1 MIKTRSRPSGP
12 GYYWYKDSLDESWSI
27 VRVRNF
33 LEKGELYADGEE
45 VQFKFLA
52 GEINEDDEL
61 EFWSEDP
68 IPEPE

>member
-1 MIKTRSRPSGP
+1 
-12 GYYWYKDSLDESWSI
+12 LDESWSI

-52 GEINEDDEL
+52 GEINKDDEL
-61 EFWSEDP
+61 EFWSDCP